1 MAIEMIGG
9 VYCPLSPRDPQHRLH
24 ALVQQTQCRLVLV
37 HHLTKTKFEDGV
49 FLIDIDS
56 IVVNNVVESDN
67 DVDQL
72 SNVAVGPDDIAY
84 IIFTSGSTGIP
95 KAVSDTTNCV
105 SIYDIIFYS
114 ISLLGSS
121 STSKFH
127 SMHVFFCSY

>member
-24 ALVQQTQCRLVLV
+24 ALVQQTQCHLVLV
-37 HHLTKTKFEDGV
+37 HHQTKTKFEDGV

-105 SIYDIIFYS
+105 SVYDIIFYS